1 VRDIYIK
8 GRKWAYITRGKICL
22 FRGKWLCWTDRPV
35 AAFVLVENASKDTG
49 AIEVR
54 ETELFD

>member
-1 VRDIYIK
+1 M
-8 GRKWAYITRGKICL
+8 
-22 FRGKWLCWTDRPV
+22 FRGKWLRRADGPV
-35 AAFVLVENASKDTG
+35 AAFVLVENASKDSG